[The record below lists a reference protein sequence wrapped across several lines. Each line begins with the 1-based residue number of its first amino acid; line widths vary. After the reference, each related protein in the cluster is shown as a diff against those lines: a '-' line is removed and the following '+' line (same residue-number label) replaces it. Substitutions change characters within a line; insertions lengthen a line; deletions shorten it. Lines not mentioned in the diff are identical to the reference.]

1 MTYFGLHHF
10 CHLVRHRPHT
20 FADLRMAR
28 QSRFKTNVDVP
39 ILIGG
44 NPWFTLRIVFPHKG
58 ACFHTGMDF
67 IPCPVKKAR
76 IDEENPFR
84 YGADAFL
91 EVDRRPTFLIHYTH
105 FDRVAR
111 QAKSIFHR
119 SEQIVGERGFF
130 RTMHFWFHDIKTSR
144 AAI

>member
-1 MTYFGLHHF
+1 MFDRQKIGKKY
-10 CHLVRHRPHT
+10 
-20 FADLRMAR
+20 ADQKMRESNAE
-28 QSRFKTNVDVP
+28 
-39 ILIGG
+39 
-44 NPWFTLRIVFPHKG
+44 
-58 ACFHTGMDF
+58 
-67 IPCPVKKAR
+67 KAR